1 MRKDKLKHKL
11 SSQLLGAI
19 VISLIVAILIIISCS
34 RIIAYFLE
42 KQDPN
47 NLSVTVYYI
56 LAVFIF
62 LILVGTFITTFIIL
76 ISKKIRY
83 IKLVSNSIH
92 EIANGEIGKTIK
104 LRGNDELT
112 QLVESINYMSKELQ
126 DKFNKERELEQEKN
140 ELITNISH
148 DLRTPLTS
156 IIGYLDLL
164 KRGHYSSQ
172 QQFQDY
178 LDITHQ
184 KSQRLKILI
193 DELFEYTRLSSPDIT
208 LNKNEV
214 DIGDLL
220 EQIVGEYIPIIEKEQ
235 LKVNKSIEDIKLP
248 VLMDVDKLVRVF
260 DNLLSNAIKYSDK
273 PSEIM
278 ISLHKKEGYACFQ
291 IINKVDIPLSQDIN
305 KLFERFYTGNQAR
318 LENNGTGL
326 GLAIT
331 KKIVELHSGKIT
343 AVYKN
348 KEIVFKVI
356 LPLSSNV

>member
-1 MRKDKLKHKL
+1 MIKAKLKHKL
-11 SSQLLGAI
+11 SFQLLGAI
-19 VISLIVAILIIISCS
+19 LISLIVAILMLNACSYIIV
-34 RIIAYFLE
+34 YFLE
-42 KQDPN
+42 KQAPN
-47 NLSVTVYYI
+47 NFSNTVYYI

-62 LILVGTFITTFIIL
+62 LILIGAFITTFIII

-83 IKLVSNSIH
+83 IKLVSSSIH
-92 EIANGEIGKTIK
+92 EIANGKIGKTIE
-104 LRGNDELT
+104 LQGNDELT

-126 DKFNKERELEQEKN
+126 EKFNKERELEQDKN

-164 KRGHYSSQ
+164 KRGQYASQ

-178 LDITHQ
+178 LEITHQ

-193 DELFEYTRLSSPDIT
+193 DELFEYTRLSSPDIK
-208 LNKNEV
+208 LNKSEV
-214 DIGDLL
+214 DIGDLF
-220 EQIVGEYIPIIEKEQ
+220 EQIVGEYIPILEKEQ

-278 ISLHKKEGYACFQ
+278 IRLHKKEEYACFQ
-291 IINKVDIPLSQDIN
+291 IINKVDIPLNQDIN
-305 KLFERFYTGNQAR
+305 KLFERFYIGDKAR
-318 LENNGTGL
+318 LGKNGTGL
-326 GLAIT
+326 
-331 KKIVELHSGKIT
+331 
-343 AVYKN
+343 
-348 KEIVFKVI
+348 
-356 LPLSSNV
+356 